1 MGKSTYINLI
11 DFLTRSEPI
20 HSDIKIPTYLK
31 TALIK
36 LTSRLNERTACVIPP
51 DKA

>member
-11 DFLTRSEPI
+11 DFLTGSEPI

-36 LTSRLNERTACVIPP
+36 LTGRLSERTAYIVL
-51 DKA
+51 A